1 MGKKYKIEKWRYI
14 KPLSKKIQS
23 FNQYNNIS
31 SLTVRFI
38 SFLRKHYD
46 VQNGLKKYKFIP
58 YPGNLNEFEI
68 DLSYINDNP
77 RGTLF
82 CS

>member
-23 FNQYNNIS
+23 FNQYNNMS

-46 VQNGLKKYKFIP
+46 VQNGLKKHKFIP